1 MKRRD
6 LIALLGGTAVGWP
19 FVVSAQQKAMPV
31 IGILGLGSPDNPAIA
46 LNLAAFRQGLTETGF
61 IEGQNVTIES
71 RWAHDDKRCLPAL
84 AAELVAR
91 KVDVLVTEGGILSA
105 LSAKNATSTIPVVF
119 HASDA
124 VADGV
129 VSNLARPDGNLTGVS
144 LFAPESLAKE
154 FELVSELAPEAPV
167 IALLAIPNTPALNQ
181 IKPEIEE
188 AARARGVQYQILSAV
203 TDSEI
208 DAAFATLGHLRGGAI
223 VRANGNFAD
232 KLVSLAAR
240 HGVPA
245 IYNQRAFATAGGLLS
260 YGVSLP
266 AVYVTKGI
274 YAGKVLKGAKPADL
288 PVEQPTTFELVINL
302 KTAKALGL
310 TVPQSL
316 LARAD
321 EVIE

>member
-19 FVVSAQQKAMPV
+19 FVVTAQQKAMPV

-46 LNLAAFRQGLTETGF
+46 LNLAAFRRGLTETGF

-71 RWAHDDKRCLPAL
+71 RWAHDDERWLPAL

-129 VSNLARPDGNLTGVS
+129 VSNLSRPDGNLTGVS

-154 FELVSELAPEAPV
+154 FQLLSELAPEAKV

-188 AARARGVQYQILSAV
+188 AARLRGVQYQILNAV
-203 TDSEI
+203 SDSEI
-208 DAAFATLGHLRGGAI
+208 EAAFAALGHLRGGAI

-274 YAGKVLKGAKPADL
+274 YSGRILKGATPTEL
-288 PVEQPTTFELVINL
+288 PVQQPTKFELVVNL